1 MGRLLRLAMALS
13 RLWKG
18 MARCREGRLLPKEDN
33 ISDYAVTVTRC
44 SV

>member
-1 MGRLLRLAMALS
+1 MDRLIRLAMALS

-18 MARCREGRLLPKEDN
+18 MVRCREERLLPMEDN